1 MIVNTAYAYM
11 GAAGPA
17 DPKLWDTD
25 KVYVPYT
32 LAGGATWQTGHFELP
47 SDSATNP
54 ASVTLSI
61 NAKGYS
67 KVSLRANR
75 RASGT
80 ADMVFQFEKNGSV
93 LATVYQDVDNYVTA
107 YQITIPEAA
116 RTSGIKL
123 KIFKKNP
130 SGTVYNLYE
139 PATLVE

>member
-11 GAAGPA
+11 GASGQA
-17 DPKLWDTD
+17 DPKLWDNN

-32 LAGGATWQTGHFELP
+32 LAGGATWEGGHFSLP
-47 SDSATNP
+47 SDTTANP

-67 KVSLRANR
+67 KLSLRANR
-75 RASGT
+75 RTSGT

-93 LATVYQDVDNYVTA
+93 LGTVYQSVDNYVTS
-107 YQITIPEAA
+107 YKITIPEAA
-116 RTSGIKL
+116 RTAGVKL
-123 KIFKKNP
+123 KIFKKKP
-130 SGTVYNLYE
+130 SGIVYNLYE